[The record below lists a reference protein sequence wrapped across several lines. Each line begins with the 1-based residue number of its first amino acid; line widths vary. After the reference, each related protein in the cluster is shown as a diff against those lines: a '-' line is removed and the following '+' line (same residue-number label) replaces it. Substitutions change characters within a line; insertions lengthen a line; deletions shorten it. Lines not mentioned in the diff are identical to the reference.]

1 MHNGRAAFVR
11 QTDQRD
17 ESADF
22 YPSCAESADFSTP
35 LNLDL
40 WIIKESFAL
49 IEPVAERFV
58 KGLYG
63 RLFANNPKLRGM
75 FPAALDG
82 HGARLFRAITRI
94 VWSLDSEQALE
105 SYLAKLGRGHRKFG
119 VVPGHYPAVC
129 DAFIATMRAFLG
141 DAWTAEVQGAWQAA
155 FDQISKIMIGA
166 ADDDARDAPPWW
178 LGEVLAH
185 EQRRPDLAV
194 LTVRP
199 NQPLPYRAGQ
209 YVSVQ
214 CTHWPRVWRTFSVAN
229 APREDGILRFHVRAI
244 PGGWVSRSLV
254 HYTGPGDTLL
264 LGPAAGAMVADAGS
278 ARDVLCVAGGT
289 GLAPIKAIVQQLLAD
304 DWPGQ
309 RRNSTGRNIRLFFGA
324 RNKIDLYD
332 LPSLRMMA
340 SGHPSLRVIPVVSD
354 AGMPG
359 AGMPGAG
366 MPGAAQFDCLR
377 GLLPD
382 VVGRYSAW
390 PDHDVYVSGPARMVR
405 ETIQILTAIGIP
417 VTRIYSD
424 PVETDP

>member
-1 MHNGRAAFVR
+1 MHKGRAAFVGQIDR
-11 QTDQRD
+11 RD

-22 YPSCAESADFSTP
+22 STS
-35 LNLDL
+35 LDLDL

-49 IEPVAERFV
+49 IEPVAEWFMRCFH
-58 KGLYG
+58 G

-75 FPAALDG
+75 FPASLDG

-94 VWSLDSEQALE
+94 VWSLDSQQALE
-105 SYLAKLGRGHRKFG
+105 GYVAKLGRDHRRFG
-119 VVPGHYPAVC
+119 VIPGHYPAVC
-129 DAFIATMRAFLG
+129 DAFMATMRAFLG
-141 DAWTAEVQGAWQAA
+141 DAWTAEAQGAWQAA
-155 FDQISKIMIGA
+155 FDQISRIMIRA
-166 ADDDARDAPPWW
+166 ADDDARNAPPWW
-178 LGEVLAH
+178 LGEVVAH
-185 EQRRPDLAV
+185 EQRGPDLAV

-214 CTHWPRVWRTFSVAN
+214 CTRWPRVWRTFSIAN

-254 HYTGPGDTLL
+254 HHTGPGDTLL
-264 LGPAAGAMVADAGS
+264 LGPAVGTMVADTGS

-289 GLAPIKAIVQQLLAD
+289 GLAPIKAIVQQLIAD
-304 DWPGQ
+304 DWLGTWKDSSG
-309 RRNSTGRNIRLFFGA
+309 RNSTGRNIRLFFGA
-324 RNKIDLYD
+324 RKKSDLYD
-332 LPSLRMMA
+332 LPSLRMME

-354 AGMPG
+354 AVVSDAP
-359 AGMPGAG
+359 
-366 MPGAAQFDCLR
+366 QFDGLR

-382 VVGRYSAW
+382 VVGRYSTW

-405 ETIQILTAIGIP
+405 ETTQILTAIGIP

-424 PVETDP
+424 PVETDPVT